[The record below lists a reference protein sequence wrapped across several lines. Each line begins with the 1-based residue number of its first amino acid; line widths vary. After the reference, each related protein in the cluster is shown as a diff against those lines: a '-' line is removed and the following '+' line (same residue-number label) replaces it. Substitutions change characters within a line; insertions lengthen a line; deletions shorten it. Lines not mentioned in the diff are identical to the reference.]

1 MKQLVGFKHQLEFVD
16 QHGQVISQGEP
27 VFNRIPQAALDWLIM
42 SPFGDAAPIPNIY
55 CGLFTKNY
63 IPSDSTSAADLPI
76 AMGEFTQFADPT
88 RPIWQREYDSAGT
101 YSNEANPTVFMPTQD
116 VSVYGSFL
124 IASADKG
131 GNTGLV
137 ISVARF
143 SSVEQ
148 LRTGHA
154 ARLKT
159 SLTYLPTDVI

>member
-1 MKQLVGFKHQLEFVD
+1 MKQLVGFRHQLEIVD
-16 QHGQVISQGEP
+16 LAGNVIKRGPP
-27 VFNRIPQAALDWLIM
+27 VFNRIPSAALDWLIM

-63 IPSDSTSAADLPI
+63 IPSGSTSAADLPI
-76 AMGEFTQFADPT
+76 AMGEFTQFAEPA
-88 RPIWQREYDSAGT
+88 RPIWQREYNNAGT
-101 YSNEANPTVFMPTQD
+101 YSNDANPAVFTPTQD
-116 VSVYGSFL
+116 AVVYGSIL